1 MLQQAEG
8 APSFLL
14 FRFFLPVFLLALVAP
29 ACAAS
34 DALLDS
40 KHGGSAQWD
49 FCYGKP
55 DNTLMPEDPRTLV
68 QPGISDG
75 RAVHFN
81 AYWKECHLNPEL
93 VKEEGHP
100 TTCGGL
106 RQRFYHGEGLM
117 DTGGPNVAAL
127 FAGQDPT
134 LPEAGYGMST
144 FSAQQ
149 FNQVWRIWGGFAF
162 RPDNFDQLVAERYGS
177 GFGDSPNPYPLPGE
191 DPNRT
196 DGGSGKL
203 PEMFTQLR
211 NPDGSW
217 SGRIGVT
224 CHACH
229 SGVAGSREG
238 TGPGV
243 IYGGGSSLADLDLL
257 LRDMLPLGYPASMA
271 TFANLNRSRGTNN
284 ASDINL
290 AFLFPDE
297 EPLTPAE
304 VIGVMNSGSTADM
317 DTPAWWNMGHRP
329 VKFVDGVFPM
339 DAGRVDMVFYTPF
352 FGLFGAMGGPVSER
366 GQDWMRA
373 HGPAVNTW
381 IEGLKSPEYPYPVDD
396 ALAREGAELFHTLDM
411 WAPERNNAI
420 PRPQGNGSCAG
431 CHGAYA
437 KRYADDPDF
446 LATPE
451 LEGMAGYIVPMDIIG
466 TDPVRLETNNEA
478 VQLAGAK
485 NFFGYP
491 ATRGTSQD
499 CGPQNQERLRGD
511 REPGYLAPPLYGV
524 WASAPYFHNGSVPN
538 VWEILDPAA
547 RQPLW
552 RRQSAPARWDQ
563 KGRVVMGYDTDLDRA
578 YDQQRLGWKY
588 ETVKCEHRTWWNPA
602 VTPYLNCDPNDEEK
616 DPLFEQIMSRLYS
629 NLVLSWNIL
638 NPPTLTRDQMEDRKI
653 FNTHMHGKGNEGHE
667 FNAVLT
673 DHERRAI
680 VEYLKTL

>member
-1 MLQQAEG
+1 MLQRSG
-8 APSFLL
+8 PGPILSFHLLL
-14 FRFFLPVFLLALVAP
+14 FATLLLSAQPVFSAPDTLLE
-29 ACAAS
+29 
-34 DALLDS
+34 S
-40 KHGGSAQWD
+40 KRGGSLQWD

-55 DNTLMPEDPRTLV
+55 DDAVLPADPRTLV
-68 QPGISDG
+68 QPGVSDG

-93 VKEEGHP
+93 VMEEGHP

-106 RQRFYHGEGLM
+106 RERFYHGEGLM
-117 DTGGPNVAAL
+117 ETGGPQVGAL
-127 FAGQDPT
+127 FAGRDPT
-134 LPEAGYGMST
+134 LPEAAFGIST
-144 FSAQQ
+144 FSAGQ
-149 FNQVWRIWGGFAF
+149 FNQVWKIWGGFMF

-177 GFGDSPNPYPLPGE
+177 GFGESPNPYPLPGE

-196 DGGSGKL
+196 EGGSGKL
-203 PEMFTQLR
+203 PEMLTQMR

-229 SGVAGSREG
+229 SGVAGSKDG
-238 TGPGV
+238 KGPGV

-257 LRDMLPLGYPASMA
+257 LRDMLPLGYPASFA

-297 EPLTPAE
+297 EHLTPEE
-304 VIGVMNSGSTADM
+304 VIGLINSGSTADM

-339 DAGRVDMVFYTPF
+339 DAGRVDMVFYTPL
-352 FGLFGAMGGPVSER
+352 FGLLGGLGGPLSER

-381 IEGLKSPEYPYPVDD
+381 IEGLKSPEYPYPVDET
-396 ALAREGAELFHTLDM
+396 LAQQGAELFHTLDM
-411 WAPERNNAI
+411 WAPERNNAV
-420 PRPQGNGSCAG
+420 PRPEGNGSCAS

-437 KRYADDPDF
+437 KRYAEDPDF

-451 LEGMAGYIVPMDIIG
+451 LEGMAGYIVPMDIID

-491 ATRGTSQD
+491 ATRGTDQD
-499 CGPQNQERLRGD
+499 CGPQNQEHLRGD
-511 REPGYLAPPLYGV
+511 RELGYLAPPLYGV
-524 WASAPYFHNGSVPN
+524 WATAPYFHNGSVPN
-538 VWEILDPAA
+538 VWEILDPAE
-547 RQPLW
+547 RKPLW
-552 RRQSAPARWDQ
+552 RRKSTPARWDQ
-563 KGRVVMGYDTDLDRA
+563 HGRVVMGYDTNLDRA
-578 YDQQRLGWKY
+578 YDQHRLGWEY
-588 ETVKCEHRTWWNPA
+588 DTVACEHRTWWSPS
-602 VTPYLNCDPNDEEK
+602 VTPYINCDPGDEYE
-616 DPLFEQIMSRLYS
+616 DPLFQQMMSTLYS
-629 NLVLSWNIL
+629 NLIVTWNIL
-638 NPPTLTRDQMEDRKI
+638 FPPTLTKAQMEDRKI

-667 FNAVLT
+667 FNDVLT

-680 VEYLKTL
+680 IEYLKTL